1 MISYLMCLLNSL
13 LPTIYLNHSQAI
25 VNNPLSRLWE
35 EIHKSTRADVA
46 KRREAVETFN
56 AQHRWRKRG
65 ISVVPTKFGIN
76 FTAKF
81 LNQAGALVHIYT
93 DGTVLVTHG
102 GTEMGQGLHTKMIQI
117 AARALGI
124 SIDRIHIAE
133 SSTSTVPN
141 ASPTAASASSDMYGM
156 AVLNACEQLQER
168 LEPYYQAARQAAE
181 SPSTN
186 TPDSKYSEDTS
197 HAGKVASPEED
208 LSAWGENTIFGAAV
222 MAAYFDRVNLSAQ
235 GFYRVPGCGFD
246 FDRKVGDGETNAVR
260 GTPFNYFT
268 FGISCSEVEIDVLTG
283 DMRILR
289 ADVIMDMGNPL
300 NPAIDI
306 GQIEGAF
313 VQGMGWCM
321 LEECVWG
328 AAKGNAPPALGKSK
342 TGADVV
348 WGHTWLRPGQCFT
361 RGPGTYK
368 IPSFNDVP
376 VDLRVTLIGDHPN
389 PRAVHSSKAI
399 GEPPFFTASS
409 VFFATRAAIAAA
421 RADHG
426 TDKEGSQYFVVNS
439 PLTPERIRMACGDSI
454 SKRTQERMGVDTP
467 ALFC

>member
-1 MISYLMCLLNSL
+1 MKSSSSLFVSLVCL
-13 LPTIYLNHSQAI
+13 SQPI
-25 VNNPLSRLWE
+25 TNNPLARLWN
-35 EIHKSTRADVA
+35 EIHQPTRADVA
-46 KRREAVETFN
+46 SRRVSVATFN
-56 AQHRWRKRG
+56 AKHRWRKRG
-65 ISVVPTKFGIN
+65 LAVVPTKFGIN

-93 DGTVLVTHG
+93 DGTVLVSHG

-124 SIDRIHIAE
+124 TVDRVHVAE
-133 SSTSTVPN
+133 SSTNTVPN

-168 LEPYYQAARQAAE
+168 LGPYFAAAKQSAGPGA
-181 SPSTN
+181 
-186 TPDSKYSEDTS
+186 DSKTADDGAKSDDKAELT
-197 HAGKVASPEED
+197 SPEQD
-208 LSAWGENTIFGAAV
+208 LSAWGDDAVFGAAV

-246 FDRKVGDGETNAVR
+246 WEREIGEGETNAAK

-268 FGISCSEVEIDVLTG
+268 FGMSCSEVEIDVLTG
-283 DMRILR
+283 DMRVVR

-328 AAKGNAPPALGKSK
+328 AAEGNAPPTIGEHTAGS
-342 TGADVV
+342 DVG
-348 WGHTWLRPGQCFT
+348 WGHAWLRPGQCFT

-376 VDLRVTLIGDHPN
+376 VDLRVTLIGDAAN
-389 PRAVHSSKAI
+389 PKAVHSSKAI

-409 VFFATRAAIAAA
+409 VFFATREAIAAA
-421 RADHG
+421 RVDHAG
-426 TDKEGSQYFVVNS
+426 DGDGDGAAFFMVNS
-439 PLTPERIRMACGDSI
+439 PLTAERIRMACGDSI
-454 SKRTQERMGVDTP
+454 SKRTQARMGVDTP